1 MVLTINSKKGLM
13 IYTMKQKEKAKK
25 MYIVLKPFIN
35 CSFSLLG

>member
-25 MYIVLKPFIN
+25 MYIVLKPLN